1 MKKYLSVFSL
11 IAQNSIYRIFGIL
24 LLLAAADGVLAW
36 YWLYVEHY
44 GLSNLFRNGNGGF
57 GLVLAIVFAMV
68 ALVQIRRGDI
78 YSGPQGYTMMRL
90 AISEKAVVLLQIV
103 YNMLVWLIL
112 WGMQVLIIFLI
123 FKIDSRFGENAG
135 DPLAGQQIYLLFYIS
150 PLLHSLLPMEETAAW
165 IANVLIIIELSVA
178 GAYWT
183 ILRREKKS
191 TGEIFIGYFSV
202 LLLFRRELGSVSNL
216 IIIGGFSIL
225 ILIDCYKLF
234 FRKKE
239 VQLCGKP

>member
-11 IAQNSIYRIFGIL
+11 IAQNSICRIFGIL

-36 YWLYVEHY
+36 YWLYVKHY
-44 GLSNLFRNGNGGF
+44 GLANLFRNGNGGF
-57 GLVLAIVFAMV
+57 GLVLAIVFALIAV
-68 ALVQIRRGDI
+68 VQIRRGDI
-78 YSGPQGYTMMRL
+78 YSGPQGYTMRRL
-90 AISEKAVVLLQIV
+90 AISENAVALLQIV
-103 YNMLVWLIL
+103 YNMLCWTIL

-135 DPLAGQQIYLLFYIS
+135 DPLAGQQMFLLFYIS

-165 IANVLIIIELSVA
+165 IANVLIITELSVA

-183 ILRREKKS
+183 VLRREKNS
-191 TGEIFIGYFSV
+191 AGEAFLGYFIV
-202 LLLFRRELGSVSNL
+202 LLLFRRELGSYMSNL

-225 ILIDCYKLF
+225 ILIDCHKIF
-234 FRKKE
+234 FRKK
-239 VQLCGKP
+239 GGADHA